1 MKIDTLPFNS
11 AVDAIFDSTLSQNMW
26 KNIWM
31 ILKNIIIHLR
41 IFIMLKHIK

>member
-26 KNIWM
+26 M

-41 IFIMLKHIK
+41 IFIKLKHIK